1 MQLKADLLG
10 IPVEVPEHSE
20 PGTLGAALLA
30 GVGIQ
35 AYGSLAEAAELVSV
49 AHRYQPSADR
59 AAAFADRLEAHRA
72 AVAAMPGSHPLGL
85 SMAAEACDAT
95 RG

>member
-10 IPVEVPEHSE
+10 IPVEVPEHAE

-35 AYGSLAEAAELVSV
+35 AYGSLAEAAERVAV
-49 AHRYQPSADR
+49 AHRYQPSAER

-72 AVAAMPGSHPLGL
+72 AVATMPVSLPLAL
-85 SMAAEACDAT
+85 SMTAEARDAT

>member
-35 AYGSLAEAAELVSV
+35 AYASLAEAAERVSV
-49 AHRYQPSADR
+49 AHRYQPSAER
-59 AAAFADRLEAHRA
+59 AAAFADRLEAHRV
-72 AVAAMPGSHPLGL
+72 AVASMPGPYPPEPSI
-85 SMAAEACDAT
+85 AEAHDAT
-95 RG
+95 RR